1 MKNTTCCHLPHVII
15 TVVALLAMLASCS
28 LQHKENRSHWI
39 LTQSQR
45 DSIAFSATHH
55 YNVGYNFIME
65 ADSMQLHSLPEG
77 VQQNLDYA
85 PDSAT
90 LLKNEDFVI
99 TEIYRLQGPDTLA
112 LDSIWLRIGS
122 DGIPLGWVSET
133 ELLTKAAPVD
143 PISHL
148 IFKSKAHW
156 LTILL
161 IISILFAGW
170 IATAWLKRGV
180 GTGAKKGGYE
190 ESNVSGYPAAFM
202 LCSATAGLLYSLMQS
217 ITPHLWQEYY
227 FHPTLNPLGQPHL
240 LAIYL
245 SFIWLSILLWVANFF
260 DLNSKTTFGRLV
272 SGMIAYTIS
281 AAFLY
286 VAMASMPMP
295 FSLAIF
301 AILLSLL
308 IYRVRQGHAKPQA

>member
-1 MKNTTCCHLPHVII
+1 M
-15 TVVALLAMLASCS
+15 
-28 LQHKENRSHWI
+28 
-39 LTQSQR
+39 
-45 DSIAFSATHH
+45 
-55 YNVGYNFIME
+55 
-65 ADSMQLHSLPEG
+65 
-77 VQQNLDYA
+77 
-85 PDSAT
+85 
-90 LLKNEDFVI
+90 
-99 TEIYRLQGPDTLA
+99 QGPDTLA

-133 ELLTKAAPVD
+133 ELLTKATPVD

-180 GTGAKKGGYE
+180 GTGAKEGGHE
-190 ESNVSGYPAAFM
+190 ETNVSGYPAAFM

-245 SFIWLSILLWVANFF
+245 SFIWLSILLWVAIFF